1 MELELVMVV
10 GWLHLRPGHQPS
22 WIVVKDDSMQ
32 IKSRARARMSIIM
45 LMYGRTPSYLLT
57 LLYAVCNVIIFQVA
71 RTRQLAAPSCVAAS
85 CCSSISC
92 IIDHLFGPV

>member
-1 MELELVMVV
+1 MIDGARTGDGGGLASSAA
-10 GWLHLRPGHQPS
+10 RPSTIMDRRQRRLNANK
-22 WIVVKDDSMQ
+22 V
-32 IKSRARARMSIIM
+32 SRTRAN
-45 LMYGRTPSYLLT
+45 T